1 MKTFFHIAAPL
12 ATLMGMF
19 LSTWGTYRLVRY
31 YHPLSGAE
39 FLKSLRT
46 VFLYAIRFR
55 TKALQEYLGYEAQ
68 AASQKQE
75 ERYNSL
81 VAIYFLFFGFALELF
96 GSLCWCLDSIWD
108 IVATP

>member
-1 MKTFFHIAAPL
+1 MKAFFHIAAPV

-39 FLKSLRT
+39 FVKSLRT
-46 VFLYAIRFR
+46 VFTYAIRFR
-55 TKALQEYLGYEAQ
+55 IQALKEYLGVEARV
-68 AASQKQE
+68 ASKKTE

-108 IVATP
+108 IAATP